1 MSKQLSLTEGNI
13 LSSLTRFAMPV
24 LLALFLQ
31 ALYGGIDLL
40 IVGRFAETAD
50 VSGVATGSMVM
61 HTITMIITG
70 LSVGITVLVGQRIG
84 EGKPD
89 EAGKAIGS
97 GICFFGTVTV
107 VLTILIFFGSDALSE
122 FMHAPEEAF
131 RQTSI
136 YIKICGAGS
145 VFFIAY
151 NVIGSIFR
159 GLGDS
164 KTPLI
169 TVAIACIFNIA
180 GDLLLV
186 AVFNMGAAGAA
197 AATVFSQAISVLI
210 SLIIIT
216 KRQQPFEFSREYLRF
231 DKELIMTEFKL
242 GSPVALQELL
252 VGLSFLVI
260 QMIVNSIGVTASAGV
275 GVAEK
280 LCTFVM
286 LVPSAYAQSMTA
298 FVAQNAGA
306 RKPERALKGLF
317 YGIATSVAVG
327 LVVGYAAFFHGDIL
341 SSFFSGESDVIAASH
356 SYLKSYAV
364 DCLLTPFLFCFI
376 GYFNGY
382 GRTLFV
388 MIQGLVGAFCV
399 RIPVAFFV
407 SRLPGATL
415 FHIGLATPAST
426 VVQIILC
433 LLMMHR
439 LKKKGFYSAFLPN
452 SDN

>member
-1 MSKQLSLTEGNI
+1 MSKQYSLTEGNI

-24 LLALFLQ
+24 LFALFLQ
-31 ALYGGIDLL
+31 ALYGGVDLL
-40 IVGRFAETAD
+40 IVGRFASTTD
-50 VSGVATGSMVM
+50 VSGVATGSMGM

-97 GICFFGTVTV
+97 GICFFGAVTV
-107 VLTILIFFGSDALSE
+107 ILTVLIMLGSDALSS

-131 RQTSI
+131 EATSI

-145 VFFIAY
+145 AFFISY

-186 AVFNMGAAGAA
+186 AVFHMGAAGAA
-197 AATVFSQAISVLI
+197 IATVFSQAISVVI
-210 SLIIIT
+210 SLAIIR

-231 DKELIMTEFKL
+231 DKKLIATEFKL

-260 QMIVNSIGVTASAGV
+260 QMIVNTMGVTASAGV

-327 LVVGYAAFFHGDIL
+327 IVVGYTAFFHGDIL
-341 SSFFSGESDVIAASH
+341 SSFFSEDSAVITASH
-356 SYLKSYAV
+356 SYLKSYAI

-426 VVQIILC
+426 IIQIILC
-433 LLMMHR
+433 LIMMHI
-439 LKKKGFYSAFLPN
+439 LKKKGFYSAFL
-452 SDN
+452 SDTSD